1 MYGPYAKPIHP
12 VHAVLLASSLPLFL
26 GTLLTDLA
34 YWTTQEVQWINFASW
49 LIVWALVFAGL
60 TLLSVAINF
69 VRAGVRR
76 DRLWWVYILALLA
89 TFALGMV
96 DALVHGKDAWATMP
110 EGLVLSAAVSLLAFA
125 SVAIGFSTL
134 RRRPQR

>member
-1 MYGPYAKPIHP
+1 MYGHEANSIHP

-26 GTLLTDLA
+26 GTLLSDLA

-49 LIVWALVFAGL
+49 LIVGALVFAGL
-60 TLLSVAINF
+60 TLLWAAIYF
-69 VRAGVRR
+69 VRAGVRH

-110 EGLVLSAAVSLLAFA
+110 EGLILSAAVSLLALA